1 MNAYPN
7 AKPELSKGMAK
18 GGVGAKFGSFTKFIG
33 DGSRFARN
41 EEQNSILS
49 SDQEG
54 SQVSDGPKL
63 GSASTMSPN
72 EEEVE

>member
-1 MNAYPN
+1 MNAYPG
-7 AKPELSKGMAK
+7 AKPELSKGLAK
-18 GGVGAKFGSFTKFIG
+18 GIGAKFGSFTKFIG